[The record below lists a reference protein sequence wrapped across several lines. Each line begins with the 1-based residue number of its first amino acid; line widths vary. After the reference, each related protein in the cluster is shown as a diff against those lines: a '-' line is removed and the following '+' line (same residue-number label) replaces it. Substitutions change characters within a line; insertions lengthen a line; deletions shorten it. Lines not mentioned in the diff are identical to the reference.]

1 MGQEFGNQSKS
12 YLSELVRLNK
22 YNLIAC
28 GYEQLTVAGTA
39 VGLASIPADAKYA
52 LIEVESSITTPA
64 IRYLELGNAT
74 LPTASTGIRRSDT
87 GAFDITGRPNL
98 INFRAIQ
105 IGAGTHKLNVQYY
118 K

>member
-1 MGQEFGNQSKS
+1 MNEFGNQGKS

-52 LIEVESSITTPA
+52 LIEVESSLTTPA
-64 IRYLELGNAT
+64 IRYLELGANT
-74 LPTASTGIRRSDT
+74 LPTSALGIRRSTLD
-87 GAFDITGRPNL
+87 AFDVSGMPNL